1 MLANGSTIGY
11 AADASTAPSTFTN
24 IPDLK
29 ALPDIGA
36 EPELV
41 DNTALSDS
49 IRRNE
54 QGIGDPGEMEFVF
67 RYNNANAQSSY
78 RVARAL
84 SGVKWFQVKLFDG
97 TTYTFKAIPACRLSG
112 GGVNDPVEFVMSL
125 ALQSDITIADPSAT
139 PSS

>member
-11 AADASTAPSTFTN
+11 AADATTAPSVFTN

-29 ALPDIGA
+29 ELPDIGA

-54 QGIGDPGEMEFVF
+54 MGIGDPGEMEFVF
-67 RYNNANAQSSY
+67 RYNNAEAGASY
-78 RVARAL
+78 RVAKGL

-97 TTYTFKAIPACRLSG
+97 TTYTFKAIPSCRLSG
-112 GGVNDPVEFVMSL
+112 GGVNDPIEFVMAL

>member
-11 AADASTAPSTFTN
+11 AADATTAPTTFTN

-29 ALPDIGA
+29 ELPDIGA

-67 RYNNANAQSSY
+67 RYNNADAASSY
-78 RVARAL
+78 RIAKGL
-84 SGVKWFQVKLFDG
+84 SGVKWFQVKLFDE
-97 TTYTFKAIPACRLSG
+97 TTYTFKAIPALRLSG

-125 ALQSDITIADPSAT
+125 ALQSDITIADPA
-139 PSS
+139 

>member
-1 MLANGSTIGY
+1 MLANGSTIGW

-29 ALPDIGA
+29 ELPDIGA

-54 QGIGDPGEMEFVF
+54 QGIGDPGEMDFVF
-67 RYNNANAQSSY
+67 RYNNADAQSSY
-78 RVARAL
+78 RIAKAL

-125 ALQSDITIADPSAT
+125 ALQSDIAIADPSAA
-139 PSS
+139 

>member
-11 AADASTAPSTFTN
+11 ASDATSAPTTFTN

-29 ALPDIGA
+29 ELPDIGA

-49 IRRNE
+49 IKRNE

-67 RYNNANAQSSY
+67 RYNNSDAQSSY
-78 RVARAL
+78 RIAKAL
-84 SGVKWFQVKLFDG
+84 SGVKWFQVKLFDK
-97 TTYTFKAIPACRLSG
+97 TTYTFKGIPATRLSG

-125 ALQSDITIADPSAT
+125 ALQSDIDIADPST
-139 PSS
+139 V

>member
-11 AADASTAPSTFTN
+11 ASDATSAPTTFTN

-29 ALPDIGA
+29 ELPDIGA

-49 IRRNE
+49 IKRNE

-67 RYNNANAQSSY
+67 RYNNSDAQSSY
-78 RVARAL
+78 RIAKAL

-97 TTYTFKAIPACRLSG
+97 TTYTFKGIPATRLSG
-112 GGVNDPVEFVMSL
+112 GGVNNPVEFVMSL
-125 ALQSDITIADPSAT
+125 ALQSDIDIADPST
-139 PSS
+139 V